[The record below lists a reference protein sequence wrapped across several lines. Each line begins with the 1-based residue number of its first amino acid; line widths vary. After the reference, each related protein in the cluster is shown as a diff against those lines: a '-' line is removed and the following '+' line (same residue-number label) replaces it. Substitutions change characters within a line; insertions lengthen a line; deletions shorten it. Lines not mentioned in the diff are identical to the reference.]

1 MNSLVLSLVIA
12 AVATTVV
19 ALVAIPMGHLMARA
33 RFPGRSF
40 VEAFLALPLVL
51 PPTVVGY
58 LILAGLGARGWPGA
72 WLHAWFD
79 YSIVFRIEGAVLAAA
94 IVAFP
99 LVYLPAKAAFAA
111 IEHEYEDVAALQ
123 GASRLQIFWHVSL
136 PSARLGIGGGLILGF
151 ARALGEFGA
160 TVMVFGWQPGRQTL
174 PISIY
179 SSYEQGKMNTAWP
192 SVLLMIVICFI
203 VVGAYNRLSSK
214 LS

>member
-1 MNSLVLSLVIA
+1 MAATIA
-12 AVATTVV
+12 V
-19 ALVAIPMGHLMARA
+19 ALVAIPMGHVMARA

-40 VEAFLALPLVL
+40 AEAVFALPLVL

-58 LILAGLGARGWPGA
+58 LILAVFGARGWPGV

-79 YSIVFRIEGAVLAAA
+79 YSIVFRIEGAILAAA

-99 LVYLPAKAAFAA
+99 LVYLPAKSAFAA
-111 IEHEYEDVAALQ
+111 IEHEFEDVAALQ

-136 PSARLGIGGGLILGF
+136 PAARLGIGGGLILGF

-179 SSYEQGKMNTAWP
+179 SAYEQGKMDAAAPT
-192 SVLLMIVICFI
+192 VLLMIAICLI
-203 VVGAYNRLSSK
+203 VVGVYNRMSAK

>member
-1 MNSLVLSLVIA
+1 MSPLALSLLIA
-12 AVATTVV
+12 SAATAAV
-19 ALVAIPMGHLMARA
+19 ALVAIPIGYVLARA
-33 RFPGRSF
+33 RFAGRSL
-40 VEAFLALPLVL
+40 VEALLAMPLVL

-58 LILAGLGARGWPGA
+58 LILAVLGARGWPGA

-79 YSIVFRIEGAVLAAA
+79 YSIVFRIEGAILAAA

-136 PSARLGIGGGLILGF
+136 PAARLGIGGGLVLGF

-179 SSYEQGKMNTAWP
+179 SAYEQGKMAAAAPT
-192 SVLLMIVICFI
+192 VILMMVICL
-203 VVGAYNRLSSK
+203 VVVAAYNRMTAK
-214 LS
+214 PG

>member
-1 MNSLVLSLVIA
+1 MNSLALSLLIA
-12 AVATTVV
+12 CAATTVV

-33 RFPGRSF
+33 RFPGRSLL
-40 VEAFLALPLVL
+40 EAILALPLVL

-58 LILAGLGARGWPGA
+58 LILAVLGARGWPGA

-79 YSIVFRIEGAVLAAA
+79 YSIVFRIEGAILAAA

-136 PSARLGIGGGLILGF
+136 PAARLGIGGGLVLGF

-179 SSYEQGKMNTAWP
+179 SAYEQGKMNVAAPT
-192 SVLLMIVICFI
+192 VVLMIAICLL
-203 VVGAYNRLSSK
+203 VVGMYNRLSAK
-214 LS
+214 LA

>member
-1 MNSLVLSLVIA
+1 MNPLALSLLIA
-12 AVATTVV
+12 SAATAAV
-19 ALVAIPMGHLMARA
+19 ALVAIPMGQLMARA
-33 RFPGRSF
+33 RFPGRSL
-40 VEAFLALPLVL
+40 VEAILAMPLVL

-58 LILAGLGARGWPGA
+58 LILAVLGARGWPGA

-79 YSIVFRIEGAVLAAA
+79 YSIVFRIEGAILAAA

-111 IEHEYEDVAALQ
+111 VEHEHEDVAALQ

-136 PSARLGIGGGLILGF
+136 PAARLGIGGGLVLGF

-160 TVMVFGWQPGRQTL
+160 TVMVFGWRPGRQTL

-179 SSYEQGKMNTAWP
+179 SAYERGQMAAAAPTVA
-192 SVLLMIVICFI
+192 LMMVICLT
-203 VVGAYNRLSSK
+203 VVALYNK
-214 LS
+214 LSAKKP